1 MIYSQALG
9 YCPDATCSPKELGP
23 VNVLGY
29 SCFISFFAQR
39 LDVREAIDDPSRV
52 FNQDE
57 TAAELG
63 IGSQWVLVP

>member
-1 MIYSQALG
+1 MTKSSL
-9 YCPDATCSPKELGP
+9 
-23 VNVLGY
+23 
-29 SCFISFFAQR
+29 SFFAQR

-63 IGSQWVLVP
+63 IGSQWILVP

>member
-1 MIYSQALG
+1 MLWFNDI
-9 YCPDATCSPKELGP
+9 D
-23 VNVLGY
+23 
-29 SCFISFFAQR
+29 SFFAQR

-57 TAAELG
+57 TAAELK